1 MIKVALLSVAVA
13 VGVSVIPPDK
23 LNDMTPVVK
32 DFFLGWAEGLFTVTV
47 QGLRSLVQL
56 VV

>member
-1 MIKVALLSVAVA
+1 MVKLAFLSVAVA

-23 LNDMTPVVK
+23 LNDMMPVVK
-32 DFFLGWAEGLFTVTV
+32 DFFFGWGEGLFTVTV